1 MIKGKVAEEKKE
13 GPMRNRSYQE
23 LMTIIEK
30 NQQSLPIDVK
40 SIAHAL
46 QIQVYMERGWP
57 NGLSGKIVKD
67 ARSGGQSGYAIYI
80 NGAHA
85 ETRQRF
91 TLAHEIAHFVLH
103 KENIGD
109 GIADDALYRSGLSNA
124 QEAMANKL
132 AADILMPWNLVNQRI
147 QEGVDTIEEL
157 AEQFNVSISA
167 MAIRVGVP
175 S

>member
-1 MIKGKVAEEKKE
+1 MHDQT
-13 GPMRNRSYQE
+13 YQE
-23 LMTIIEK
+23 ILSIIEK
-30 NQQSLPIDVK
+30 HQHSVPIDVYE
-40 SIAHAL
+40 IAMDL
-46 QIQVYMERGWP
+46 QIKVYIEKGWP

-67 ARSGGQSGYAIYI
+67 ALSGGQSGYAVYI
-80 NGAHA
+80 NGDHA

-91 TLAHEIAHFVLH
+91 TLAHEIAHFILH

-132 AADILMPWNLVNQRI
+132 AADILMPWNLVNQKI
-147 QEGVDTIEEL
+147 KEGVDTVEKL
-157 AEQFNVSISA
+157 AQQFNVSISA
-167 MAIRVGVP
+167 MAIRLGVP

>member
-1 MIKGKVAEEKKE
+1 MH
-13 GPMRNRSYQE
+13 NRSYQE
-23 LMTIIEK
+23 IMNVIEEY
-30 NQQSLPIDVK
+30 QHCLPVDVDA
-40 SIAHAL
+40 IAKAL
-46 QIQVYMERGWP
+46 QIKVYNEKGWP

-67 ARSGGQSGYAIYI
+67 SHFGGQSGYAIYI
-80 NGAHA
+80 NGDHA

-91 TLAHEIAHFVLH
+91 TLAHEIAHFILH

-132 AADILMPWNLVNQRI
+132 AADILMPWNLVNQKI
-147 QEGVDTIEEL
+147 KEGINTVEEL
-157 AEQFNVSISA
+157 AQQFNVSTSA
-167 MAIRVGVP
+167 MAIRLGVP